1 MIMVVTLLP
10 TAFGRVEA
18 VQLVCCL
25 YEQTV
30 RLGVTAVQNTLS
42 MGWYTQ
48 PVGVDDGL
56 IN

>member
-18 VQLVCCL
+18 VQLVHCL